1 MVLCSNQKLT
11 SYSIGGLFPSLAV
24 QVGST
29 PMLKRG
35 FGRTKFWTHNCA
47 SQSEPR
53 RSPSHLEGKLS
64 RRFVP
69 RHIQMLIVCS
79 RLPWIVNNW
88 AITMSVRGRVNGE
101 TWPGSNR
108 PTALVVDS
116 FQQALSVLGTC
127 WDRVDLRCCESRTAM
142 QLRRMGLIE
151 VTDGRPR
158 IRLTEWT

>member
-1 MVLCSNQKLT
+1 VPANQNPGDPLHI
-11 SYSIGGLFPSLAV
+11 SRGNCPEGLFL
-24 QVGST
+24 GIF
-29 PMLKRG
+29 R
-35 FGRTKFWTHNCA
+35 C
-47 SQSEPR
+47 
-53 RSPSHLEGKLS
+53 LS
-64 RRFVP
+64 FVLDY
-69 RHIQMLIVCS
+69 HG
-79 RLPWIVNNW
+79 IVNNW
-88 AITMSVRGRVNGE
+88 AVTMSVRGRVNGE